1 MPYSP
6 TNDAENI
13 AQLGRDVK
21 AHRANS
27 GEQFCAF
34 AFDLDHWLQL
44 TPPVSER
51 NRDECLTT
59 DGGEPPKWLA
69 AFFSLTDPMHTEQ
82 ALLDKFE
89 QWYSDYEG
97 MYDRPGTLYIYSF
110 LIQQCLFLF
119 GWQRYGFGV
128 YLALSVVLSAVAGTV
143 SWFAVEMSAIR
154 CGQWLVGRWTR
165 RPDSVEPVC
174 APSIAIV
181 PSTT

>member
-6 TNDAENI
+6 TNDAANI

-21 AHRANS
+21 IRRANS

-69 AFFSLTDPMHTEQ
+69 AFFALTDPMHTEQ

-89 QWYSDYEG
+89 QWYSDYQG
-97 MYDRPGTLYIYSF
+97 MYGRPGTLYIYSF
-110 LIQQCLFLF
+110 LIPCLRDGRRGHCADAIASLLLTLKQQRGIELKVRM
-119 GWQRYGFGV
+119 GWSNNDV
-128 YLALSVVLSAVAGTV
+128 DSDMAG
-143 SWFAVEMSAIR
+143 AIR
-154 CGQWLVGRWTR
+154 TGFADLEDDQLDVHIYQ
-165 RPDSVEPVC
+165 V
-174 APSIAIV
+174 SIR
-181 PSTT
+181 